1 MSLVLID
8 SSVYIEWDRS
18 QLGVMAG
25 LLFFTECF
33 EVAVCGVIRC
43 EVGGGLR
50 DASLRRSVNGIWQT
64 LVFLPTDN
72 RIWEDSEDLLWSL
85 ERQGLRIPLADAVI
99 ASCALRANAIVYTR
113 DPHFDRIPGL
123 RVAHRLSEL

>member
-85 ERQGLRIPLADAVI
+85 ERRGLRIPLADAVI
-99 ASCALRANAIVYTR
+99 ANCALRANAIVYTR